1 MSNWRMLLIQ
11 RLWVECK
18 VCLSHA
24 EGFGGQNL
32 FLVLVQSAIDF
43 PTQQNR

>member
-1 MSNWRMLLIQ
+1 MLLIQ
-11 RLWVECK
+11 HLWVECK

-24 EGFGGQNL
+24 EGLKGGTDL